1 MKKIAIFLIMFLFFS
16 VVMAEPVSNEVKT
29 AESGGSETAAE
40 TEDAPKKFY
49 IQPALGV
56 GTGFSLLRTTAAL
69 DIDFL
74 LKRFDSS
81 DINLYTGFDFDFRY
95 MTVFWWN
102 IIELALQANV
112 VVDIDLKNQPH
123 LKSVSVWAS
132 LGLLLLFDKDEVDE
146 YYWSD
151 YFLVLKP
158 AWGFGT
164 DLVFKNGMVLK
175 LGLDGFLDKYPDLTV
190 AVGYRF

>member
-1 MKKIAIFLIMFLFFS
+1 MKKIAILLIMFLFFS
-16 VVMAEPVSNEVKT
+16 VVMAESVSNEVKT
-29 AESGGSETAAE
+29 AENGSSETAAE
-40 TEDAPKKFY
+40 TEEAPKKFY

-56 GTGFSLLRTTAAL
+56 GSGLSIFRTTAAL

-81 DINLYTGFDFDFRY
+81 GVNLYTGFDFDLRY
-95 MTVFWWN
+95 MTVYWRN
-102 IIELALQANV
+102 IIELALLANA

-123 LKSVSVWAS
+123 LKSISVWVS

-151 YFLVLKP
+151 YFLILLP
-158 AWGFGT
+158 AWGLGT
-164 DLVFKNGMVLK
+164 DLVFKNGMILK
-175 LGLDGFLDKYPDLTV
+175 LGFDAFMGFHPDLTV

>member
-16 VVMAEPVSNEVKT
+16 VAMAESVSNEVKT
-29 AESGGSETAAE
+29 AENGGSETAAE
-40 TEDAPKKFY
+40 TENAAQKFY

-56 GTGFSLLRTTAAL
+56 GSGFSIFRTTAAL

-81 DINLYTGFDFDFRY
+81 GVNLYTGFDFDFRY
-95 MTVFWWN
+95 MTLYWWN
-102 IIELALQANV
+102 IIELALQANAV
-112 VVDIDLKNQPH
+112 IDIDLKNQPH

-151 YFLVLKP
+151 YFLILRT
-158 AWGFGT
+158 AWGMGT
-164 DLVFKNGMVLK
+164 DLVFKNDMILK
-175 LGLDGFLDKYPDLTV
+175 LGLDAFLGFYPDLTV

>member
-1 MKKIAIFLIMFLFFS
+1 MFLFFS
-16 VVMAEPVSNEVKT
+16 VVMAESVSNEVKT
-29 AESGGSETAAE
+29 AENGSSETAAE
-40 TEDAPKKFY
+40 TEEAPKKFY

-56 GTGFSLLRTTAAL
+56 GSGLSIFRTTAAL

-81 DINLYTGFDFDFRY
+81 GVNLYTGFDFDLRY
-95 MTVFWWN
+95 MTLYWWN
-102 IIELALQANV
+102 IVELALQANA

-123 LKSVSVWAS
+123 LKSVSVWVS

-151 YFLVLKP
+151 YFLILRP
-158 AWGFGT
+158 AWGLGT
-164 DLVFKNGMVLK
+164 DLVFKNGMILK
-175 LGLDGFLDKYPDLTV
+175 LGFDAFMGFHPDLTV